1 MTEIDLHFRCAHD
14 RLSGNAPADA
24 AEDAEDEALGRLLP
38 LLDLL
43 PVLPY
48 DAGLFPAVAA

>member
-1 MTEIDLHFRCAHD
+1 MTEIYLQFSIAHG
-14 RLSGNAPADA
+14 RLYGNAPVDA

-48 DAGLFPAVAA
+48 GCVYN